1 MYATLD
7 YIEQHNL
14 ALLQARQLL
23 INDTTTSSTLH
34 DGDNSSSHFI
44 PYTPITTPII
54 HHTPSRFEYY
64 TRVTQVAYPTTAT
77 TIDTDTSGTTHD
89 DNTDTMNATSTAAI
103 TYVIHPDFINQ
114 DWMPLNKHTNIPIFT
129 LPSSPHTSSD
139 PSPHPS
145 TATSTNHPTSI
156 LFEYD
161 KYVPAEPEG
170 PNFGP
175 PKDDI
180 LLTLYP
186 MFINEQAY
194 KEKNIAF
201 ALLKKIDMN
210 VL

>member
-1 MYATLD
+1 M
-7 YIEQHNL
+7 
-14 ALLQARQLL
+14 
-23 INDTTTSSTLH
+23 
-34 DGDNSSSHFI
+34 

-77 TIDTDTSGTTHD
+77 ATTTDIDTSSTTHD
-89 DNTDTMNATSTAAI
+89 DNTDTMNATTAL
-103 TYVIHPDFINQ
+103 TYTIHPDFINK
-114 DWMPLNKHTNIPIFT
+114 DWLPLNKLTNIPIFT
-129 LPSSPHTSSD
+129 LPPSPHTSSD
-139 PSPHPS
+139 SSPHP
-145 TATSTNHPTSI
+145 NPHPSNDHTSI

-161 KYVPAEPEG
+161 RYVPAEPETT
-170 PNFGP
+170 NFGP
-175 PKDDI
+175 PKPEITDD
-180 LLTLYP
+180 LYP